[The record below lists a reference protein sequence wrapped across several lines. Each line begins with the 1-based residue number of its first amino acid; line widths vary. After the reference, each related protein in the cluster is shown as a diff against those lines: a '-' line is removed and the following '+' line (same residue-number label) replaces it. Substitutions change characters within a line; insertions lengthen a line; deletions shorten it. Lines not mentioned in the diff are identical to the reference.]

1 MRKTD
6 LLTQTLLSL
15 LVLPVITA
23 STYAQAPPQELVA
36 QVKRAVVVVSAL
48 DQNGKPFR
56 QGSGF
61 FIDPNTIVT
70 NLHVIESAQRIQI
83 KTFNGIEKTIQSVA
97 SSDAKADL
105 AIMRLDTPVSDT
117 TSLEVTDITA
127 AEGDG
132 VVVVSH
138 PKGSRWKVTAGR
150 VGTTWNFEH
159 LGSRMQ
165 ITASLAP
172 GSSGGPVVNLQG
184 HLIGIA
190 VMHAAGADDLDFA
203 VPVER
208 LKKLRNGN
216 Q

>member
-1 MRKTD
+1 MRKTNLLIRT
-6 LLTQTLLSL
+6 LLTL
-15 LVLPVITA
+15 LVLATA
-23 STYAQAPPQELVA
+23 TYAQAPPQELVS
-36 QVKRAVVVVSAL
+36 QVKRAVVIVSAL
-48 DQNGKPFR
+48 DQNGKLFR

-70 NLHVIESAQRIQI
+70 NLHVIESANRIQI
-83 KTFNGIEKTIQSVA
+83 KTFNGLEKTIQSVI

-105 AIMRLDTPVSDT
+105 AIMQIDAPVADTS
-117 TSLEVTDITA
+117 SLHVTDIAA

-138 PKGSRWKVTAGR
+138 PKGSRWKVTSGR
-150 VGTTWNFEH
+150 VGATWNFEH

-165 ITASLAP
+165 ITASLAQ

-190 VMHAAGADDLDFA
+190 VMHVAGADDLDFA

-208 LKKLRNGN
+208 LKNLRNGN

>member
-1 MRKTD
+1 VRKTTLLIRT
-6 LLTQTLLSL
+6 LLTL
-15 LVLPVITA
+15 LVLPVFATA
-23 STYAQAPPQELVA
+23 TYAQAPPQELVS
-36 QVKRAVVVVSAL
+36 QVKRAVVIVSAL
-48 DQNGKPFR
+48 DQNGKAFR

-70 NLHVIESAQRIQI
+70 NLHVIESANRIQI
-83 KTFNGIEKTIQSVA
+83 KTFNGLEKTVQSVS

-105 AIMRLDTPVSDT
+105 AIMQIDTPVPDT
-117 TSLEVTDITA
+117 TSLQVTDFTA

-150 VGTTWNFEH
+150 VGATWNFEH